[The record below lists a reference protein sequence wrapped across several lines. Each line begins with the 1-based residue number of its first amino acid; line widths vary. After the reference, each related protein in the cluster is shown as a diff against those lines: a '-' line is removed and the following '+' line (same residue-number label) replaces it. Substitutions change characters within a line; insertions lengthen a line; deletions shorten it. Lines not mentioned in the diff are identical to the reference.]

1 MAEGSR
7 ERAAAARGLMRRAR
21 HGTLAT
27 AETGAETGGA
37 WPYASLVTVA
47 CDCDGSPILLLS
59 RLADHTRNILDDARA
74 SILFEA
80 ASGLANPQ
88 TGPRVTV
95 VGRIEKT
102 TVERHARRFLAR
114 HPRAREYAGFPD
126 FAFYRMTV
134 ERGHYVGG
142 FAAAAWIQGAELVF
156 DARASATI
164 AAAEEGIVEH
174 MNRDH
179 ADAVALYATRLLGR
193 RGKAWRM
200 IAADPEGIDL
210 RLRDTFQR
218 LDFDAPVADA
228 SECRDRLVALA
239 KKARAAA

>member
-1 MAEGSR
+1 MTEGSAQ
-7 ERAAAARGLMRRAR
+7 RAVAARGLMRRAR

-27 AETGAETGGA
+27 AETDGA

-47 CDCDGSPILLLS
+47 CDCDGSPLLLLS
-59 RLADHTRNILDDARA
+59 KLADHTRNILDDARA

-102 TVERHARRFLAR
+102 TEERHARRFLAR

-142 FAAAAWIQGAELVF
+142 FGNAVWIRRAKLVF
-156 DARASATI
+156 GARASAAI

-179 ADAVALYATRLLGR
+179 ADAVVLYATRLLGR

-200 IAADPEGIDL
+200 IGADPEGIDL

-218 LDFDAPVADA
+218 LDFEVPVADA
-228 SECRDRLVALA
+228 IQCRERLVALA
-239 KKARAAA
+239 KKARAVA